1 MGYCTHESRLVL
13 RSAEIQPFIPRFVRF
28 SCAIDLCRLIV
39 QICTPTNTYTHTHHR
54 LYTHRLDTHTHTHT
68 HLPCCATPPSG
79 GALALHTPTTPRRR
93 IPRNSACTYTRMR
106 VSVRAHA
113 CCTGKRRPGLFS
125 LRFSSRVTGCSTHPV
140 SHTTCALRLPCREFI
155 FRPHSRTGCL
165 THFHT
170 HTIMSRRCQM
180 CLPLSALHLLACR
193 FVVPHPRDRHRGGR

>member
-1 MGYCTHESRLVL
+1 MRHRPLPVD
-13 RSAEIQPFIPRFVRF
+13 RSNLHPHQHIH
-28 SCAIDLCRLIV
+28 
-39 QICTPTNTYTHTHHR
+39 THTHHR
-54 LYTHRLDTHTHTHT
+54 LYTHRLDTHTHT

-155 FRPHSRTGCL
+155 FRPHSTTGCL

-170 HTIMSRRCQM
+170 HTI
-180 CLPLSALHLLACR
+180 CLDAVKCVSPSQHSTCLHAVLL
-193 FVVPHPRDRHRGGR
+193 FHILEIDTEEEGKETND